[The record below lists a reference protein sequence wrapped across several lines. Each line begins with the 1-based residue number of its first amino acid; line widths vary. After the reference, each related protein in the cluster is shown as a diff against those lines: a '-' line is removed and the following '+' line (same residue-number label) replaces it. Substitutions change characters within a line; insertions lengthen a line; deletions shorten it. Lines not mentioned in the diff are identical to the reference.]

1 MALLEESCCHVEE
14 VKSIVSLAGSA
25 LLILVLF
32 YLVARI
38 KCAEALTLG
47 VAVGKLCAT
56 TVSKAER
63 ERAYRVVYLVSRY
76 ICTFV
81 HPPFLLNK

>member
-63 ERAYRVVYLVSRY
+63 AYRVVYLVSRY
-76 ICTFV
+76 VCTFV
-81 HPPFLLNK
+81 HPPLLNK